1 MVKRMVESGSIGSDK
16 EKLLKLFFFESEIK
30 DNMFVYSDCMSD
42 RSIDLLRIDI
52 EEDDVD

>member
-1 MVKRMVESGSIGSDK
+1 MVESGSIGSDK
-16 EKLLKLFFFESEIK
+16 EKFLKLFFFESEIK

>member
-1 MVKRMVESGSIGSDK
+1 MVESGSIGSDK
-16 EKLLKLFFFESEIK
+16 EKLLKLFFVESEIK

-42 RSIDLLRIDI
+42 RSMDLFRIDI

>member
-1 MVKRMVESGSIGSDK
+1 MVKRMIESGSIGSDK

-42 RSIDLLRIDI
+42 RSMDLLRIDI